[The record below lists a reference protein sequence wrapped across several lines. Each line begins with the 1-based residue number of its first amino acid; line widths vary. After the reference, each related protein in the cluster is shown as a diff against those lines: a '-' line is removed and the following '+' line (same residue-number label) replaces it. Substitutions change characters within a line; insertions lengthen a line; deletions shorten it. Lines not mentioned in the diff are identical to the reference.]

1 MLYCDAYIVNLY
13 YCKCFSSN
21 LCCSLGM
28 TFSVRIVQFGA
39 FPLPCRR
46 NFCRDD
52 RMSGGSLTLVCKY
65 IYATTKCMMYLF
77 CVCQVIVSLLS
88 VIINCF
94 CSNDWRT
101 LLA

>member
-1 MLYCDAYIVNLY
+1 
-13 YCKCFSSN
+13 
-21 LCCSLGM
+21 M

-39 FPLPCRR
+39 FPLSCRR

-52 RMSGGSLTLVCKY
+52 RMSGGSLTFVCKY
-65 IYATTKCMMYLF
+65 LYAMTKCIMYYSVFVKLLF
-77 CVCQVIVSLLS
+77 SSLS

>member
-28 TFSVRIVQFGA
+28 TFSVRIIQFGA

-52 RMSGGSLTLVCKY
+52 RMSGGSLTFVCKY
-65 IYATTKCMMYLF
+65 LYAMTKCIMYYSVFVKLLF
-77 CVCQVIVSLLS
+77 SSKC
-88 VIINCF
+88 NY
-94 CSNDWRT
+94 
-101 LLA
+101 